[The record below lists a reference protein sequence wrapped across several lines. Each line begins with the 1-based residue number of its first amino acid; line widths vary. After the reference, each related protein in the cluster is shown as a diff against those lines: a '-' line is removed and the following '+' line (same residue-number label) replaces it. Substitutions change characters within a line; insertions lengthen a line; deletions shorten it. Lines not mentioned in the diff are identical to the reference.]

1 MAGCFTFAE
10 PVAEEELAGKW
21 YGSGRA
27 KGEDVVFN
35 GIRQIALGS
44 PLPTAEEISQRLS
57 KVQALAIF
65 SSDALSSVAYATE
78 EILLV
83 LVAAGTGAISLSLP
97 ISLVIVGLMAVVITS
112 YYQTIHGY
120 PSGGG
125 AYIVAH
131 DNLGVGAGLVAAAAL
146 LIDYVLT
153 VAVSVTAGIAAITSA
168 FPALLPWR
176 IELCLLA
183 IVLIA
188 WANLRGVRESG
199 RLFAVPTYSFVLIF
213 LILIGTGLVRWTTG
227 SLAPLPT
234 GPLPHAGADI
244 QALSLFLVLR
254 AFASGCTAL
263 TGVEAISNGIPA
275 FHKPEA
281 RNAGQTLVAM
291 AILLGIMFLGIGFL
305 ARTLGV
311 VPTEHE
317 TVVSLI
323 GRQVLG
329 QGVLYLALQAA
340 TMLILVLA
348 ANTSFAGFPRLAAI
362 LARDRYLPRQLTN
375 LGDRLVFANGIVVL
389 AILASVLVVL
399 FGGRTHGLIPL
410 YAVGVFLSFTLSQ
423 AGMVRHW
430 RKERGPGWTWKAAVN
445 GLGAVATGVVLV
457 VIAATKFIHGA
468 WIVVALIPAIVWAF
482 TQVKGHYQDVAEQL
496 SLEGLA
502 PEPWEDQA
510 TRPRYKVVVPVSGVH
525 RGTLAA
531 LRFARSLSTDVTAV
545 VADVEPTSTERI
557 AERWPTWGHD
567 IPLEIL
573 PSPYRSTLAPL
584 LQFLDETDRHDGAR
598 GQAIVVLPEFVPAR
612 WWHHLLHNQTA
623 RFIKRALL
631 YRGGITGKDRVIIDV
646 PYHLE
651 R

>member
-1 MAGCFTFAE
+1 
-10 PVAEEELAGKW
+10 
-21 YGSGRA
+21 
-27 KGEDVVFN
+27 VFR
-35 GIRQIALGS
+35 GMRQIVLGS
-44 PLPTAEEISQRLS
+44 PLPTAEEVVRRLN

-83 LVAAGTGAISLSLP
+83 LVVAGTGAISLSLP
-97 ISLVIVGLMAVVITS
+97 ISLVIVGLLAVVVTS

-153 VAVSVTAGIAAITSA
+153 VAVSTTAGIAAITSA
-168 FPALLPWR
+168 FPELRPWR

-199 RLFAVPTYSFVLIF
+199 RLFAIPTYSFLLVF
-213 LILIGTGLVRWTTG
+213 LALIGTGLVRWASGT
-227 SLAPLPT
+227 LPLSPAAAS
-234 GPLPHAGADI
+234 PAGGDAI
-244 QALSLFLVLR
+244 EALTLFLVLR

-275 FHKPEA
+275 FRKPEA
-281 RNAGQTLVAM
+281 RNAGVTLVAM
-291 AILLGIMFLGIGFL
+291 AVLLGTMFLGISFL
-305 ARTLGV
+305 ARTLGI
-311 VPTEHE
+311 VPAEHE
-317 TVVSLI
+317 TVVSQI

-329 QGVLYLALQAA
+329 EGVLYLALQVT

-375 LGDRLVFANGIVVL
+375 LGDRLVFANGIVLL
-389 AILASVLVVL
+389 AFLAAALVVV
-399 FGGRTHGLIPL
+399 FGGQTHRLIPL

-430 RKERGPGWTWKAAVN
+430 RKERGPTSIWKMAIN
-445 GLGAVATGVVLV
+445 GLGALATGVVLV
-457 VIAATKFIHGA
+457 VIAGTKFVHGA
-468 WIVVALIPAIVWAF
+468 WIVILLIPVVVWVF
-482 TQVKGHYQDVAEQL
+482 SQIRRHYRDVAQQL
-496 SLEGLA
+496 SLEGLEPQA
-502 PEPWEDQA
+502 WPEQA
-510 TRPRYKVVVPVSGVH
+510 THPRHKVVVPVSGMH

-545 VADVEPTSTERI
+545 VVDVEPSSTERV
-557 AERWPTWGHD
+557 AEKWPAWGHG
-567 IPLEIL
+567 IPLEVL
-573 PSPYRSTLAPL
+573 LSPYRSTLGPL
-584 LQFLDETDRHDGAR
+584 LQFLDETDRRDADR
-598 GQAIVVLPEFVPAR
+598 GPAVVVLPEFLPAR

-623 RFIKRALL
+623 RLVKRALL
-631 YRGGITGKDRVIIDV
+631 YRRSLTGRDRVIIDV